1 MKNRIAYLFIVVL
14 LLSTCISHAA
24 FVVKPVYNTVI
35 TNAEAS
41 NKPLT
46 VKKTN
51 PLIRMGSRMVPSV
64 KQILHVGGDRGYHED
79 NESDAILAFI
89 FGLVGIVV
97 WPLGIVALI
106 LGIRGSSRNNPLS
119 SLGII
124 GLILGAL
131 EIAAMLAIVIFFI
144 VLLAMI

>member
-1 MKNRIAYLFIVVL
+1 MKNRIAYVFIVVL
-14 LLSTCISHAA
+14 LLSTSISQAA
-24 FVVKPVYNTVI
+24 FVVKPVCNTV
-35 TNAEAS
+35 TANAEAS
-41 NKPLT
+41 NQPLT
-46 VKKTN
+46 VKRTN
-51 PLIRMGSRMVPSV
+51 PIIRMGSSVVPSV
-64 KQILHVGGDRGYHED
+64 KQIFHTRGDRGYRED
-79 NESDAILAFI
+79 NESDAVLAFI